1 MRISEFS
8 VRYRVAVA
16 MVYLSLL
23 VLGLVAIRRI
33 PLEFMPKMD
42 MPFVNIVLN
51 YPGASPVEI
60 CENIAEPIE
69 EAISTMHGIE
79 KIETSCRSGRAEVG
93 IALGQGVKTDY
104 QVLEIRERIEQIRP
118 QLPSD
123 LPPIL
128 VLKFSSEQWP
138 VIFLSLLVP
147 DSEKHYSDLFDQL
160 IVRPLKTVEGVA
172 DIQFFGMEEK
182 RVKIELDQ
190 DRLRAYRLSV
200 LEVYQAL
207 ISNNLNFSVGSLEH
221 LGKKYSVRVIGEF
234 KNLKEIRQLPIR
246 SGITLGKIAK
256 VDFEYVPPSFQGR
269 VNGRPAY
276 LMFIQ
281 KESNANTVEV
291 CHRVIEKLDQ
301 LLKDPQL
308 AGVKTKV
315 WFNQGEEIS
324 SSIRTL
330 TSTGI
335 MGAIFAFLVLWLFLR
350 DFRATMIVSVAI
362 PGSLFITIFFMYL
375 LDLSFNM
382 ITISGLVV
390 AVGMLVDNSIVVLE
404 AIYSQL
410 QKGESPKTAA
420 VFGADEVGLA
430 ISVST
435 TTTMI
440 VFLPLVFSQHKEVST
455 MMGQLGIVM
464 VLAIG
469 TSLVVSL
476 TLIPLLA
483 SLFLSRK
490 YAREVAWFNRLQTGV
505 LGLLV
510 RSLKQRAVLL
520 GSVALLFF
528 LSLGVFFK
536 KTEKESIPK
545 AMSNRVRIKLN
556 FEQKPEEKE
565 LEAKLKVF
573 ENLFLAHK
581 EELML
586 DSVTT
591 ILTPRFVRMLL
602 VMRDDRPSGFTVEK
616 LQEKAKALVEK
627 NINWPGVHIS
637 FEMMN
642 MPEPGAGP
650 SPTTIKVK
658 GDNPEQVYYFA
669 EEIRKKLKGLKTIKM
684 VGELEKEGKREVH
697 IEIDRERAQKYG
709 FDPSQVAFTIAYL
722 IRGVEVGKFTQ
733 ESKQLNLYLQ
743 LEKAD
748 QRTLTQ
754 LKEMTIQNLEGKP
767 VPLGNIARFRIKGI
781 PEVVRRENRR
791 FTVRIPVFPAVRDVS
806 KVRAEVMRKLA
817 GFHLPRGYRW
827 VMGEEYQQLMNM
839 LYDLLVSVLLAVALV
854 FIVMTAQFESFLLP
868 FVVMFTI
875 PLGWIGVVFALTIT
889 GSTFNI
895 LSGAGTLLLIGIVV
909 NNAIVLVDHIKN
921 LRKKGFEE
929 RESLIQGVRDRFRPI
944 TMTAMTT
951 IIGLTPMA
959 FGFNDT
965 GKMVYSPLA
974 IAVMGG
980 LVASTFLTPLVI
992 PVIYSLTDSLREW
1005 RREILSYVRQN
1016 HKLPG

>member
-1 MRISEFS
+1 MKISELS

-16 MVYLSLL
+16 MIYLSLL
-23 VLGLVAIRRI
+23 VLGVVAIKRI
-33 PLEFMPKMD
+33 PLEFMPKMEV
-42 MPFVNIVLN
+42 PFVNIVIN
-51 YPGASPVEI
+51 YSGAGPVEI
-60 CENIAEPIE
+60 CENIAKPIE
-69 EAISTMHGIE
+69 EAISTMHGIK
-79 KIETSCRSGRAEVG
+79 KIKTRCRSGQGEME
-93 IALGQGVKTDY
+93 ITLGEGVKTDY

-118 QLPSD
+118 ELPSD
-123 LPPIL
+123 LPPLL

-138 VIFLSLLVP
+138 IIFLSLLVP
-147 DSEKHYSDLFDQL
+147 DTGKHYSDIFDQL

-172 DIQFFGMEEK
+172 DVQFFGLEEK

-190 DRLRAYRLSV
+190 DRLRAYRINV

-207 ISNNLNFSVGSLEH
+207 IANNLNFSVGTLEH
-221 LGKKYSVRVIGEF
+221 LEKKYSIRVIGQF
-234 KNLKEIRQLPIR
+234 KSLNEIRQLPIR
-246 SGITLGKIAK
+246 PGITLGKIAR
-256 VDFEYVPPSFQGR
+256 VDFEYVQPRFRGR
-269 VNGRPAY
+269 VNGKPGY
-276 LMFIQ
+276 VMFIQ
-281 KESNANTVEV
+281 KESNANTVDV
-291 CHRVIEKLDQ
+291 CQRVVEKLDQ

-308 AGVKTKV
+308 EGIQTKI

-324 SSIRTL
+324 RSIRTL

-350 DFRATMIVSVAI
+350 DFRATLIVSVAI
-362 PGSLFITIFFMYL
+362 PTSLFITVFFMYL
-375 LDLSFNM
+375 LNLSFNM
-382 ITISGLVV
+382 ITLSGLVV

-404 AIYSQL
+404 AVYSRF
-410 QKGESPKTAA
+410 QKGDPPRVAS
-420 VFGADEVGLA
+420 VSGADEVGLA

-440 VFLPLVFSQHKEVST
+440 VFLPLLFSQHKEVST

-483 SLFLSRK
+483 SMLLSRASAK
-490 YAREVAWFNRLQTGV
+490 EVRWFNRVQDGMLA
-505 LGLLV
+505 LLL
-510 RSLKQRAVLL
+510 RSLKRRALLL

-528 LSLGVFFK
+528 VATGIFMK

-545 AMSNRVRIKLN
+545 AMSNRVRIRIH

-565 LEAKLKVF
+565 LEEKLRVLEK
-573 ENLFLAHK
+573 LFMAHQ
-581 EELML
+581 EELYL

-591 ILTPRFVRMLL
+591 IHTPTFARVLL
-602 VMRDDRPSGFTVEK
+602 ILKDDHPSEFTAEK
-616 LQEKAKALVEK
+616 LQEKAKALIEQ

-637 FEMMN
+637 FESMN

-658 GDNPEQVYYFA
+658 GDNPDQVYYFA
-669 EEIRKKLKGLKTIKM
+669 EQIRKRLIGLKTIKM

-697 IEIDRERAQKYG
+697 IEIDRELAQKYG

-722 IRGVEVGKFTQ
+722 IRGVTVGKFTQ
-733 ESKQLNLYLQ
+733 ESGQLDLYLQ

-748 QRTLTQ
+748 QRTITQ

-767 VPLGNIARFRIKGI
+767 IPLGNIARFRIKGI

-791 FTVRIPVFPAVRDVS
+791 FTVRIPVFPSVRDVS
-806 KVRAEVMRKLA
+806 KVRAEVMQKLG
-817 GFHLPRGYRW
+817 GFHLPKGYNW
-827 VMGEEYQQLMNM
+827 VMGEEYQELVNM

-875 PLGWIGVVFALTIT
+875 PLGWIGIVLALTIT

-921 LRKKGFEE
+921 LRRRGLSE
-929 RESLIQGVRDRFRPI
+929 RESLIQAVKDRFRPI

-951 IIGLTPMA
+951 IIGLAPMA

-965 GKMVYSPLA
+965 AKMVYSPLA

-980 LVASTFLTPLVI
+980 LIASTFLTPLVI

-1005 RREILSYVRQN
+1005 RKEIFAYVQN
-1016 HKLPG
+1016 KEKSSS